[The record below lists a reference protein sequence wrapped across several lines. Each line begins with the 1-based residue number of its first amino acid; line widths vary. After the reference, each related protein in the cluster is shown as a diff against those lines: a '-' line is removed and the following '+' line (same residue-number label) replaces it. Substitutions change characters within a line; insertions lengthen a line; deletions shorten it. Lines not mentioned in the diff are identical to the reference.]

1 MLQRF
6 FRTRPAVQ
14 AGRELFK
21 ALAAQARQPA
31 FYAELGV
38 PDTVEGR
45 FELYVLHLVLVLH
58 RLKGRGGEAAET
70 SQATFDAFLRN
81 LDEGLRDMGVGDLSV
96 GKKMRR
102 LGEAVYG
109 RIRSYDKALS
119 EPGGLAPL
127 EALVSR
133 TVYRDQPPAG
143 ATARVARYIEGCVAA
158 MAAQPMEAVLG
169 ARLDWPPIGDV
180 EVRHG

>member
-1 MLQRF
+1 M
-6 FRTRPAVQ
+6 Q

-31 FYAELGV
+31 FYAGLGV

-58 RLKGRGGEAAET
+58 RLKRQGGEAAET

-109 RIRSYDKALS
+109 RIKSYDKALGALS
-119 EPGGLAPL
+119 APDAGAPL

-133 TVYRDQPPAG
+133 TVYRDEPPAG
-143 ATARVARYIEGCVAA
+143 AAARVAGYIEACVAA

-169 ARLDWPPIGDV
+169 ARLDWAPIEDV
-180 EVRHG
+180 EVRRG